1 MLKILGG
8 LVRFILF
15 LVALSAMLVIC
26 GGAGWYVLDQ
36 GMISS
41 VGGVSGG
48 QGGGP
53 PVQVSGSTLEDTLIG
68 IYLSF
73 RQAELEQ
80 PASDSDVL
88 VTFTIEQ
95 GETGSTVA
103 ARLEEM
109 GLITD
114 SNLFSLYMRYH
125 KIDSKLEAGDY
136 DLSSSMTMIEIA
148 ESLQHARVDEIV
160 VTVPEGWRAEQIAEM
175 LTENEIVDGEEF
187 MALVREGGDFHL
199 EFLGDRSGGH
209 PALEGFLFPETYRIA
224 TKATPAD
231 FIKRMLNTFDRRFTP
246 EMRQEAASKGLTVYQ
261 VVTLAAIVEREA
273 VIPEERP
280 LIASVYLNR
289 LAADMLL
296 NADPTVQYAM
306 GYQPNTGQ
314 WWKTP
319 ISLEEYSL
327 IDSPYNTY
335 LYGGL
340 PPGPICNPG
349 LSSIQAVVRP
359 AQTDYLYF
367 LGKGDGSHVF
377 ARTYEEHIRNQ
388 EQLQY

>member
-1 MLKILGG
+1 MLKVLGG
-8 LVRFILF
+8 LLRFLLF

-36 GMISS
+36 GTTSK
-41 VGGVSGG
+41 VGGVSDGP
-48 QGGGP
+48 GGGS

-68 IYLSF
+68 VYLSF
-73 RQAELEQ
+73 RQAELAQ

-88 VTFTIEQ
+88 ITFTIET
-95 GETGSTVA
+95 GETASTVA

-125 KIDSKLEAGDY
+125 KIDSRLEAGDY
-136 DLSSSMTMIEIA
+136 DLSPSMTMIEIA
-148 ESLQHARVDEIV
+148 ENLQHARVDEIV

-175 LTENEIVDGEEF
+175 LTQNEIVAGEEF
-187 MALVREGGDFHL
+187 MALARDGGDFHH
-199 EFLGDRSGGH
+199 EFLGERSDSH
-209 PALEGFLFPETYRIA
+209 TALEGFLFPETYRIS
-224 TKATPAD
+224 TKATAAD
-231 FIKRMLNTFDRRFTP
+231 LIKRMLNTFDRRFTP
-246 EMRQEAASKGLTVYQ
+246 VMRQEAASKGMTAYQ
-261 VVTLAAIVEREA
+261 VVTLASIVEREA
-273 VIPEERP
+273 VISEERP
-280 LIASVYLNR
+280 IIASVYLNR
-289 LAADMLL
+289 LAAGMLL
-296 NADPTVQYAM
+296 NADPTVQYAL
-306 GYQPNTGQ
+306 GYQPNSGL

-327 IDSPYNTY
+327 VDSPYNTY

-349 LSSIQAVVRP
+349 LSSIRAVVRP

-367 LGKGDGSHVF
+367 VGKGDGSHIF

-388 EQLQY
+388 EQLQP